1 MRHKPDELTERMA
14 ELEKQFRQSAAETTR
29 RLDAL
34 ENAVG
39 YLAEDASEEQR
50 RKLGRLGFVRPE
62 KVT

>member
-1 MRHKPDELTERMA
+1 MRHKPDELAERMA